1 MFTGFSILPLRLSS
15 YLGFFLFA
23 ISIVLTAFFIFV
35 RLAGPIF
42 IQESLP
48 PGWAST
54 VVLITFFFGLQ
65 FMMMGMIGEY
75 LGRLFLSSHGTPQF
89 LIRKTYGIAE
99 KEDNVV
105 SV

>member
-1 MFTGFSILPLRLSS
+1 
-15 YLGFFLFA
+15 
-23 ISIVLTAFFIFV
+23 
-35 RLAGPIF
+35 
-42 IQESLP
+42 
-48 PGWAST
+48 
-54 VVLITFFFGLQ
+54 
-65 FMMMGMIGEY
+65 MMMGMIGEY